1 MVTINQRNLDFG
13 TVDIINKTLTSHKY
27 ERTFGESW
35 LTEIVKHSFFH
46 LPLFYL
52 TFSEFGIDCP
62 IRPALL
68 FKTVSMRP
76 DDCPFCNC
84 VCVLLSVDCD
94 NYL

>member
-13 TVDIINKTLTSHKY
+13 TFDIINKTLTSHKY

-35 LTEIVKHSFFH
+35 LTEIVKHSFFR
-46 LPLFYL
+46 
-52 TFSEFGIDCP
+52 FGIDCP